1 MNIQFYTWRAGGE
14 SPARSAAPA
23 SSPASAEPDPV
34 MRGNYDRASFQS
46 REDALWD
53 DKTFARSLAKN
64 VIGELAGSEG
74 PRPERI
80 AQLRREI
87 AEGSYH
93 PDAMAIADA
102 MADL

>member
-46 REDALWD
+46 REDALLD

-64 VIGELAGSEG
+64 VIGELAGSD
-74 PRPERI
+74 
-80 AQLRREI
+80 
-87 AEGSYH
+87 H